1 MARRYTEIEGEGPL
15 WGLAGLAASVLVG
28 VALRPVRSSVDLE
41 SVVIVYVIIV
51 ALCAIVGGRL
61 AGISAA
67 LSAALAYNFFFTTP
81 YETMRIDSW
90 GQVTTVVLLFV
101 AGLLASLS
109 GRAGRRARVESRE
122 EAAAL
127 RMLTAVNLAAA
138 RGGRA
143 ADKVAAEGL
152 RELLGARAVR
162 VVRAEPGGDRVVAEA
177 GEPNGNLD
185 LASLIH
191 LDEEGRIP
199 AGHRRAVGGVFVL
212 PVEGAVVDMVQD
224 GQRVGSLLVV
234 PEEDRP
240 LLRTTR
246 MAIAATAHALATVTR
261 TVT

>member
-1 MARRYTEIEGEGPL
+1 MARRYTEVEGEGPF
-15 WGLAGLAASVLVG
+15 WGLAGLAASVLLG
-28 VALRPVRSSVDLE
+28 VALRPVRASVDLE

-61 AGISAA
+61 AGMSAA

-81 YETMRIDSW
+81 YETLRIDSW

-177 GEPNGNLD
+177 GEPAEPAGDLD
-185 LASLIH
+185 VAGLLH
-191 LDEEGRIP
+191 LDDEGRIP

-212 PVEGAVVDMVQD
+212 PAQGAVVDMVQD

-246 MAIAATAHALATVTR
+246 MAIAATAHALATVT
-261 TVT
+261 